1 MAKIETDQ
9 ANIIREF
16 LPEQLSE
23 TEIEKIVIKI
33 ISKIN
38 ASGMKDMGK
47 VMGLASKE
55 LSGKADGK
63 TISQIVRNNL
73 I

>member
-1 MAKIETDQ
+1 M
-9 ANIIREF
+9 
-16 LPEQLSE
+16 SE

-47 VMGLASKE
+47 VMGQLKSKHSDTLDFSKVSTIIKE
-55 LSGKADGK
+55 LL
-63 TISQIVRNNL
+63 N
-73 I
+73 